1 MAVPSI
7 STSNALTVKQFADT
21 VYSTKFYSSPLGML
35 DSMGAF
41 WNFSPDFAGTKRGD
55 ETTITLYGRHTG
67 FGIGSTG
74 TIAGNEQAPNIGSFK
89 AKFDQRFYAETVP
102 GGYTMD
108 QQRIATD
115 FVAPIAPRLTD
126 INIDRTVSMVFL
138 QAAGFTGNSATASD
152 GSVATG
158 DALTY
163 LTGYNTTV
171 APTATRIVRA
181 NGVVNDESLGSADKM
196 KLKYLDDL
204 ILDITKGNIPW
215 NRINSNVLAV
225 GFISPE
231 QEYDLVQDSSGQVNW
246 LTYVDAMARAGQ
258 PEYLTQGGLG
268 GLQKVA
274 EYRGILLFTD
284 NHVPYGVSSADSSE
298 VTTARRAVFFGKE
311 GVGIGSPYGILLDDE
326 STPINF
332 MTHTYPYGQVIG
344 VASDSKIGVKKMV
357 SQEGVET
364 GVAVLVTA
372 I

>member
-1 MAVPSI
+1 MSVPTI
-7 STSNALTVKQFADT
+7 STTNALTVKQFADT
-21 VYSTKFYSSPLGML
+21 VYSTKFYASPLGML

-41 WNFSPDFAGTKRGD
+41 WNFSSDFAGAKRGD

-74 TIAGNEQAPNIGSFK
+74 TIAGNEQAPAIGSFK

-115 FVAPIAPRLTD
+115 FVEPIAPRLTD

-138 QAAGFTGNSATASD
+138 QAAGFTGTSATASD

-163 LTGYNTTV
+163 LTGFNTPV
-171 APTATRIVRA
+171 APTATRITRA
-181 NGVVNDESLGSADKM
+181 NGKASDDLLTSADKM

-204 ILDITKGNIPW
+204 ILDITNGTVPW
-215 NRINSNVLAV
+215 NRINDSVLAV

-231 QEYDLVQDSSGQVNW
+231 QEYDLKQDTSGQINW
-246 LTYVDAMARAGQ
+246 VTYVDAMARAGQ

-274 EYRGILLFTD
+274 EYCGILLFTD
-284 NHVPYGVSSADSSE
+284 RRVPYGVSAVDSSE

-311 GVGIGSPYGILLDDE
+311 GIGMGSPYGILLDDE

-357 SQEGVET
+357 SYDGVENS
-364 GVAVLVTA
+364 VAVLATA